1 MIFGAIT
8 NSWRL
13 QLQDQSLMD
22 LVAQAEGEGR
32 PAHRVAANLPGRVR
46 IGRG

>member
-13 QLQDQSLMD
+13 QLPDHDLASLITE
-22 LVAQAEGEGR
+22 AQTRG
-32 PAHRVAANLPGRVR
+32 AHLP
-46 IGRG
+46 IHTH